1 MGVVPTTIV
10 PPRAAHRYVRRQT
23 IEDLAAAVGAARVVT
38 VSSPAGFGK
47 TTAMLRWAELLQ
59 DQGRPILW
67 IAARAGIDS
76 LESFLAALE
85 QALLG
90 VGQILPAR
98 SSLTDLR
105 GWLSGLAAM
114 TGGAGPG
121 ARPVLFIDDAQ
132 QLAPD
137 VRAFID
143 QMIASARDSLTTVI
157 ASRGECG
164 INLARLRSLGYL
176 VEVRVR
182 HLVFNGQE
190 ADGLIRQLLGSTVP
204 AGEVQ
209 RIVAATQG
217 WAAGLVLGASAWQRD
232 TAEGYAPEGGTTGL
246 RHEFASYFHEEV
258 VDRLPG
264 VVRDFLIDTSI
275 LGELTPSA
283 CAAVV
288 DTGDARMMLEEVF
301 ERGLFLTELDRELS
315 RYRYY
320 SLFRE
325 MVFGRLVKREPER
338 AANLHRRAS
347 RYFAGLGE
355 FQLTLDHAVQSGDRG
370 FLADQLETLAEPMIY
385 SGLLYR
391 LDELATELP
400 WDLQRRRP
408 SLLLAMSWRCS
419 RRLAYKS
426 SERLIDAAEVAIAA
440 MVEAGELDEFGAAQM
455 GFRVRHRRI
464 MLEAARDNMPFV
476 ERESERLLDDLG
488 DDHPYLSCTLL
499 AQLLS
504 ARRELYHFHDML
516 RLEAELRK
524 ALGRPGSDFASI
536 ALKSSVAP
544 TLVAQGKSQM
554 ARQFLTEA
562 HTLAVAIEGQVS
574 GLAALPALPLAELHY
589 ECGELAQAAQLVESY
604 LPSIRQWG
612 FVDQLASGFLVRARL
627 AAAEGDLASALSGLE
642 EAHLVAIECG
652 LDRLRALVISEQ
664 IRMLI
669 KMGQL
674 DQAEKLFWT
683 SDLKFDGEPVPT
695 LNPTRLNEWMSI
707 AWLRLEMHRFRLV
720 RSRKIAKRWLEFVRK
735 RGAVRSAVTF
745 ELLLAEIAVLSGNRS
760 EARRSLRAAVELA
773 EPGGWVRPFLDEGEV
788 IASLLIEAYGSGPV
802 LDTPVD
808 RFAARLVSV
817 LTGNPKIDEDEDF
830 GLGSGLSQRE
840 VEILALVNG
849 GLRNREIGDRLGL
862 TEGTVKW
869 YMQQIYDKLGVR
881 RRPQAVIRARQF
893 GILA

>member
-1 MGVVPTTIV
+1 MGVVATTIV
-10 PPRAAHRYVRRQT
+10 APRAAHTYVRREA
-23 IEDLAAAVGAARVVT
+23 IEALAETVGDARVVT
-38 VSSPAGFGK
+38 VSAPAGFGK
-47 TTAMLRWAELLQ
+47 TTAMLRWADILRT
-59 DQGRPILW
+59 QGRPVLW
-67 IAARAGIDS
+67 MAARAGIDT

-85 QALLG
+85 QALLAA
-90 VGQILPAR
+90 GQIVPAR
-98 SSLTDLR
+98 RSATDLR

-114 TGGAGPG
+114 AGR
-121 ARPVLFIDDAQ
+121 RPVLFIDDAQ
-132 QLAPD
+132 TLPREIRD
-137 VRAFID
+137 FID
-143 QMIASARDSLTTVI
+143 QVIASARDGLTTVV
-157 ASRGECG
+157 ASRGEPG

-182 HLVFNGQE
+182 HLSFNAAE
-190 ADGLIRQLLGSTVP
+190 AEALIRQLLGATVP
-204 AGEVQ
+204 AVEVQ
-209 RIVAATQG
+209 RIVADTQG
-217 WAAGLVLGASAWQRD
+217 WAAGLILAAHAWQRD
-232 TAEGYAPEGGTTGL
+232 TDEGHPPAGGTTGL

-258 VDRLPG
+258 VEGLPQAL
-264 VVRDFLIDTSI
+264 RDFIIDTSI

-288 DTGDARMMLEEVF
+288 DTDDARVMLEEVF
-301 ERGLFLTELDRELS
+301 LRGLFLTEIDRELS

-325 MVFGRLVKREPER
+325 MVFGRLMKRAPDR
-338 AANLHRRAS
+338 AARLHRRAS
-347 RYFAGLGE
+347 IYFGAIGDL
-355 FQLTLDHAVQSGDRG
+355 QLALDHAVQSADRV
-370 FLADQLETLAEPMIY
+370 FLADQLELLAEPMIY
-385 SGLLYR
+385 GGLLYR
-391 LDELATELP
+391 LDELATDMS
-400 WDLQRRRP
+400 WDLQHSRP
-408 SLLLAMSWRCS
+408 ALLLAMSWRRS
-419 RRLAYKS
+419 RRLAFTS
-426 SERLIDAAEVAIAA
+426 AERLIEAAQSAIAA
-440 MVEAGELDEFGAAQM
+440 KVASGDMDEFAAAQM
-455 GFRVRHRRI
+455 GFRVRHRRV

-476 ERESERLLDDLG
+476 ERESERLLDELG
-488 DDHPYLSCTLL
+488 DDDPYLSCTLL

-544 TLVAQGKSQM
+544 TLVAQGKTVM

-562 HTLAVAIEGQVS
+562 HKLAVENEGRIS
-574 GLAALPALPLAELHY
+574 GLAALPALPLAEIHY
-589 ECGELAQAAQLVESY
+589 ECGELAEAARLVEGY
-604 LPSIRQWG
+604 LPSVRQWG

-664 IRMLI
+664 IRMLV
-669 KMGQL
+669 KMGHL
-674 DQAEKLFWT
+674 DQAEKLFWS
-683 SDLKFDGEPVPT
+683 SDLKIDGEPVPT
-695 LNPTRLNEWMSI
+695 LNPTRLNEWMAI

-720 RSRKIAKRWLEFVRK
+720 RSRKIAQRWLEFVRK

-760 EARRSLRAAVELA
+760 EARRALRAAVELA
-773 EPGGWVRPFLDEGEV
+773 EPGGWVRPFIDEGEA
-788 IASLLIEAYGSGPV
+788 IASLLIESYGSGPV

-817 LTGNPKIDEDEDF
+817 LKGRPQIDETEDNDF

-840 VEILALVNG
+840 VEILTLVNG